1 MKRICSTMLGCLLL
15 ISGIGSAQAAETGM
29 YVNNAYVSRE
39 FDTIGQFDM
48 VPILDIAGEL
58 GYGCDFDGSQ
68 FRLYNDNVTYTF
80 TMGSADVF
88 SHDGTWFGLD
98 VVPQFINGRVMIPA
112 NFLIY
117 ILGTPYTWDNVTQ
130 TLFINSNYSYR
141 WLTGTKEYKE
151 AKAIDDTWN
160 AIQGWWKH
168 EGVHFGYNNI
178 YFSPD
183 GRACF
188 VNMDDISY
196 GVYSVTAANTIE
208 VNWFGGY
215 VTQYY
220 YDFDL
225 DCLEDMTNT
234 TERHILIYDRGRS
247 DMWEHIIP

>member
-151 AKAIDDTWN
+151 AKEAKAIENTRN
-160 AIQGWWKH
+160 AILGWWTSST
-168 EGVHFGYNNI
+168 YTNLNRYM
-178 YFSPD
+178 YFSSD
-183 GRACF
+183 GSARF
-188 VNMDDISY
+188 DSNFGVSY
-196 GVYSVTAANTIE
+196 DGFYRVTGANTID
-208 VNWFGGY
+208 VSFNDGIPG
-215 VTQYY
+215 TTKLYY
-220 YDFDL
+220 HPSGDYLKGDRQDSP
-225 DCLEDMTNT
+225 
-234 TERHILIYDRGRS
+234 IYKRGRKN
-247 DMWEHIIP
+247 